1 MNRFRR
7 LTTIVLLITIV
18 YLAVVA
24 AINQRKVTEKE
35 YALQVLDQYIR
46 YYCPKDGVCSHHQ
59 ALARMQRDWPHIYK
73 LGFSILEENE

>member
-1 MNRFRR
+1 MTKKILLATFILGIIFFR
-7 LTTIVLLITIV
+7 LS
-18 YLAVVA
+18 
-24 AINQRKVTEKE
+24 TEKQISDKE

-46 YYCPKDGVCSHHQ
+46 YYCPRDNVCSRHQ

>member
-1 MNRFRR
+1 M
-7 LTTIVLLITIV
+7 TKKILLGITI
-18 YLAVVA
+18 LG
-24 AINQRKVTEKE
+24 IFLFILQTKKRISDKD

-46 YYCPKDGVCSHHQ
+46 YYCPRDNVCSRRQ